1 MKNFIANLIHKRFMP
16 LLMAISILL
25 AFPIA
30 LAEAAAQPVTTLEEF
45 LHRILWPTVFTVA
58 TALVSWLG
66 AVAVQLV
73 KSLTARVK
81 NDTIASVLE
90 QLGVITTTAVASVMQ
105 EAVLDLKAA
114 HEDGKLSPDEAKAAL
129 HLAVNRIWG
138 ALGAEAKDALAGL
151 FGGDASAAI
160 TQLVEPAVEAEVA
173 MLSSMLP
180 AAAPLE
186 GEGAKLDAIRHAR
199 TRLGLQ

>member
-1 MKNFIANLIHKRFMP
+1 MKRIHAF
-16 LLMAISILL
+16 ILL
-25 AFPIA
+25 IVLLFPIA

-45 LHRILWPTVFTVA
+45 LQRILWPTVFTVA

-81 NDTIASVLE
+81 NDTIAGVLE

-151 FGGDASAAI
+151 FGGDTTAAI

-180 AAAPLE
+180 SAAPFE
-186 GEGAKLDAIRHAR
+186 DEAAKLNAIRHAR